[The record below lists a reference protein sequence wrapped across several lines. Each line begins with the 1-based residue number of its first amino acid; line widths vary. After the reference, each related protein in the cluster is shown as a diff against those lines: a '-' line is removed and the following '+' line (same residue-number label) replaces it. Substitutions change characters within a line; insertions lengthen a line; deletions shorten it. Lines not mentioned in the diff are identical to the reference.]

1 MPLFNFLKVK
11 KVFES
16 SKKNIVLFISIL
28 GSFLTPFMGSAVNI
42 ALPSIGKELE
52 MNAVLL
58 NWVAT
63 TYLLSAGVFLVPF
76 GALGDLYGRK
86 RIFLYGII
94 SFTISSVL
102 CSLSPNTTLLLI
114 FRVFQG
120 IGGAMIMSTG
130 IAMLTSVF
138 PAEERGKALGINT
151 SAVYLGLSLGPFL
164 GGILTQHLGWRSVF
178 YINAPIGLFAIVL
191 ILWKLEEEWKE
202 NKEKKIDFIGFVL
215 YALSLTCLIYS
226 VSTLPQ
232 THSFL
237 LLLLSLVSIIMF
249 IFWETMCENPLLNIN
264 LFRNNVVFTFSNL
277 SALINYSATFG
288 ITFILSLYLQYIK
301 GITPQNAGL
310 ILLFQPLTM
319 ALLSPFAG
327 QISDKVE
334 PGIVSSS
341 GMALTTLSLFLFSF
355 LTPITPFP
363 YIIANLILLGIGFAL
378 FSSPN
383 TNAVMSSVEK
393 RFYGIASGT
402 LGTMR
407 LIGQMISMGIIM
419 FIFAIQIGK
428 VQISPEYYSLFL
440 TSMKTLFTIF
450 TTLCFFGV
458 FTSLARGKLR

>member
-1 MPLFNFLKVK
+1 MN
-11 KVFES
+11 ES
-16 SKKNIVLFISIL
+16 SEKNIVLFISTL

-42 ALPSIGKELE
+42 ALPSIGKELA

-63 TYLLSAGVFLVPF
+63 TYLLSAGIFLVPF

-94 SFTISSVL
+94 FFTISSVL
-102 CSLSPNTTLLLI
+102 CSLSPNAVLLLI
-114 FRVFQG
+114 FRIFQG
-120 IGGAMIMSTG
+120 ISGAMIMSTG

-178 YINAPIGLFAIVL
+178 YINAPIGLFAIAI

-202 NKEKKIDFIGFVL
+202 NKEGKIDFVGFVL
-215 YALSLTCLIYS
+215 YALSLTCLIYG
-226 VSTLPQ
+226 VSILPQ
-232 THSFL
+232 IHSL
-237 LLLLSLVSIIMF
+237 LFIFISLVSIIAF
-249 IFWETMCENPLLNIN
+249 IYWETKFKNPLLNIK

-288 ITFILSLYLQYIK
+288 IAFILSLYLQYIK
-301 GITPQNAGL
+301 GITPQNAGM

-319 ALLSPFAG
+319 TLLSPFAG
-327 QISDKVE
+327 RISDKIE
-334 PGIVSSS
+334 PRIVASS
-341 GMALTTLSLFLFSF
+341 GMALTTLALFLFIFLNKITSF
-355 LTPITPFP
+355 S

-393 RFYGIASGT
+393 RFYGVASGT

-407 LIGQMISMGIIM
+407 LIGQMMSMGVIM
-419 FIFAIQIGK
+419 LIFAIQIGK
-428 VQISPEYYSLFL
+428 VQITPEHYPSFL
-440 TSMKTLFTIF
+440 NSMKTLFTIF
-450 TTLCFFGV
+450 TILCLLGIY
-458 FTSLARGKLR
+458 TSLARGKLR

>member
-1 MPLFNFLKVK
+1 MN
-11 KVFES
+11 ES
-16 SKKNIVLFISIL
+16 SEKNIVLFISTL

-42 ALPSIGKELE
+42 ALPSIGKELA

-63 TYLLSAGVFLVPF
+63 TYLLSAGIFLVPF

-94 SFTISSVL
+94 FFTISSVL
-102 CSLSPNTTLLLI
+102 CSLSPNAALLLI
-114 FRVFQG
+114 FRIFQG
-120 IGGAMIMSTG
+120 ISGSMIMSTG

-178 YINAPIGLFAIVL
+178 YINAPIGLFAIAI

-202 NKEKKIDFIGFVL
+202 NKEGKIDFVGFVL
-215 YALSLTCLIYS
+215 YALSLTCLIYG
-226 VSTLPQ
+226 VSILPQ
-232 THSFL
+232 IHSL
-237 LLLLSLVSIIMF
+237 LFIFISLVSIIAF
-249 IFWETMCENPLLNIN
+249 IYWETKFKNPLLNIK

-288 ITFILSLYLQYIK
+288 IAFILSLYLQYIK
-301 GITPQNAGL
+301 GITPQNAGM

-319 ALLSPFAG
+319 TLLSPFAG
-327 QISDKVE
+327 RISDKIE
-334 PGIVSSS
+334 PRIVASS
-341 GMALTTLSLFLFSF
+341 GMALTTLALFLFIFLNKITSF
-355 LTPITPFP
+355 S

-393 RFYGIASGT
+393 RFYGVASGT

-407 LIGQMISMGIIM
+407 LIGQMMSMGVIM
-419 FIFAIQIGK
+419 LIFAIQIGK
-428 VQISPEYYSLFL
+428 VQITPEHYPSFL
-440 TSMKTLFTIF
+440 NSMKTLFTIF
-450 TTLCFFGV
+450 TILCFLGIY
-458 FTSLARGKLR
+458 TSLARGKLR